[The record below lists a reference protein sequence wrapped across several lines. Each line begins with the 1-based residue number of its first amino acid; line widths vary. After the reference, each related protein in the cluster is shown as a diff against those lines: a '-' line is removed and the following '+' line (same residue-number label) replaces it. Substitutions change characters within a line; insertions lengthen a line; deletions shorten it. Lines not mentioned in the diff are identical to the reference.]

1 MNQSASPHTPP
12 QWPLAPPTL
21 VRSDGVER
29 RANSRCLRFWQE
41 LAGGRR
47 FPSRAA
53 VTREAA
59 GDLWDHLFIVEATPI
74 PADYRFV
81 MAGAV
86 LQAALGSDPTNVKVS
101 EALPDGMGTRSL
113 FLHQAA
119 VGLKGPVDDAAKWT
133 RADGTEILYRS
144 ILLPLSDN
152 GETVNALLGAFSFR
166 PVVAPGS

>member
-1 MNQSASPHTPP
+1 M
-12 QWPLAPPTL
+12 
-21 VRSDGVER
+21 VEVT
-29 RANSRCLRFWQE
+29 
-41 LAGGRR
+41 
-47 FPSRAA
+47 A
-53 VTREAA
+53 V
-59 GDLWDHLFIVEATPI
+59 

-86 LQAALGSDPTNVKVS
+86 LQAALGRDPTNVKVS
-101 EALPDGMGTRSL
+101 EALPGGMGTRTL

-133 RADGTEILYRS
+133 RADCTEILYRS

-166 PVVAPGS
+166 PVPPPS